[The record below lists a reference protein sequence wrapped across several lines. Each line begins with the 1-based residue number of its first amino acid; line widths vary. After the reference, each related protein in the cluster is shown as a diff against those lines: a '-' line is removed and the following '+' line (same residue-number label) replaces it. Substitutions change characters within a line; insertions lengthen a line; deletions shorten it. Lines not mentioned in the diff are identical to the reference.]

1 LDTAIDSDCKKSNCY
16 SWQCD
21 RSDLSSIDSSIFKHS
36 LHQTSLEKS
45 NSIRTDSTKV
55 VSRADI
61 HNEDKKDAEAS
72 INVNEDTES
81 GITIIEIKDRRPAGT
96 SVISYD
102 SIYLS
107 SESDRQTV
115 LGDANDDSI
124 DAKIRDFEEIIKEL
138 NAGDNEKADSIID
151 NLYSQVGKTK
161 GEAKINPESLSK
173 YTDYISKSTLE
184 RLSILTGFN
193 GKSEKQEKLAKS
205 QNNRE
210 FQYSSLPDSISE
222 LLRDCE
228 LIDAKLRDDVSVK
241 LLEPYP
247 DYDSL
252 PNEPSNEESSL
263 NKNSS
268 EEDENPKG
276 APSIELVQLPTKEI
290 IDDSNAPVKSNT
302 TKIYLSDIGVE
313 FDYEN
318 SIASFESDRDFESPS
333 QDFAA
338 APTFNLV
345 TISGRKVIVDELA
358 AKVELKEKVEAQ
370 PLVINHGGERDVG
383 EKVNGSDKRKA
394 HRDKEEKIKL
404 SECKQAQPVDS
415 ADKKNSLKTTND
427 LVSTAAAVQS
437 DSTSAPLQL
446 LRRNCLS
453 FNMPRP
459 QLLSIIDSKN
469 SVAKKDPRRVAR
481 EGKFVEL
488 SSEHGESMKV
498 TR

>member
-1 LDTAIDSDCKKSNCY
+1 MG
-16 SWQCD
+16 
-21 RSDLSSIDSSIFKHS
+21 SIDSSIFKHS

-45 NSIRTDSTKV
+45 HSIRTDSTKV
-55 VSRADI
+55 VSRAEI
-61 HNEDKKDAEAS
+61 HNEDKKDVEVKSLKDAS

-81 GITIIEIKDRRPAGT
+81 GITIIEIKDRQPAGT

-115 LGDANDDSI
+115 LGDTNDDSI
-124 DAKIRDFEEIIKEL
+124 DRKIRDFEEIIKEL

-161 GEAKINPESLSK
+161 ETGEAKISENSLSK

-184 RLSILTGFN
+184 RLTILTGVS
-193 GKSEKQEKLAKS
+193 GKSEKQEKIAKS
-205 QNNRE
+205 QSSRE

-252 PNEPSNEESSL
+252 PNEPSNEESLL
-263 NKNSS
+263 NKNSC
-268 EEDENPKG
+268 EEEESPKG

-290 IDDSNAPVKSNT
+290 VDNNAPVKNNT

-333 QDFAA
+333 PESATQ
-338 APTFNLV
+338 PTFNLV

-358 AKVELKEKVEAQ
+358 AKVEQKEKVEIQ
-370 PLVINHGGERDVG
+370 PLAINQVGGGVG
-383 EKVNGSDKRKA
+383 EKVNGNDKPKV

-404 SECKQAQPVDS
+404 SECKQAQLVDS
-415 ADKKNSLKTTND
+415 ADKKNLRKTSND
-427 LVSTAAAVQS
+427 LVSSAAAIQS
-437 DSTSAPLQL
+437 DSNDVPLRL

-469 SVAKKDPRRVAR
+469 SVPKNDQKKVAR
-481 EGKFVEL
+481 EEKCDSV
-488 SSEHGESMKV
+488 SSEIGE
-498 TR
+498 